1 MKTLSFILAL
11 ASVPSLV
18 AHAAD
23 AGALE
28 GYLPTDG
35 SYKPGIIVRPEF
47 NEDFI
52 SKLNAALQKAAPEA
66 REAYAK
72 QLVWA
77 NAPAYSADIFPNRED
92 YDAVV
97 KAWRATPIQP
107 IAVAMAGFQEVS
119 NGIWRIP
126 SIMQSP
132 GTKQSQPLSI
142 SALRYD
148 ANRNVWIS
156 GNGELQA
163 KEFTATEEGYLYGA
177 QTGTE
182 WVLEKKS
189 SLTQFRECLRLTKTT
204 DGKYVYLSYEFREV
218 SSITGAS
225 IATGSYMIQF
235 PVPATGAKVGTPG
248 QR

>member
-35 SYKPGIIVRPEF
+35 SFKPGLIVRPVF
-47 NEDFI
+47 NEDFT
-52 SKLNAALQKAAPEA
+52 SKLAAALQKAAPEA

-77 NAPAYSADIFPNRED
+77 HVPAYSADIFPNRED

-107 IAVAMAGFQEVS
+107 IAVAIAGFQEVS

-126 SIMQSP
+126 SVMQEPSA
-132 GTKQSQPLSI
+132 KSAKPLSI

-148 ANRNVWIS
+148 ANHNVWIS

-163 KEFTATEEGYLYGA
+163 KEFTATEDYLYGP

-218 SSITGAS
+218 SSITGDS
-225 IATGSYMIQF
+225 IATTSYMIQF

>member
-1 MKTLSFILAL
+1 MKALPLILAL

-23 AGALE
+23 AGAVE

-35 SYKPGIIVRPEF
+35 SFKPGLIVRPVF
-47 NEDFI
+47 NEEFTQ
-52 SKLNAALQKAAPEA
+52 KLAAALQKADPEK

-72 QLVWA
+72 KLVWA
-77 NAPAYSADIFPNRED
+77 NQPAYDADIWPNKED
-92 YDAVV
+92 YDAAV
-97 KAWRATPIQP
+97 KAWRETPIQP
-107 IAVAMAGFQEVS
+107 ISAAIVGLQEVN
-119 NGIWRIP
+119 NGIWRVT
-126 SIMQSP
+126 SIMQNAS
-132 GTKQSQPLSI
+132 TKQSQPLSI

-148 ANRNVWIS
+148 APRNVWIS

-163 KEFTATEEGYLYGA
+163 KEFSASDDYLYGP

-189 SLTQFRECLRLTKTT
+189 SLSQFRECVRLTKTT

-218 SSITGAS
+218 STITGAS
-225 IATGSYMIQF
+225 IATASYMLQF
-235 PVPATGAKVGTPG
+235 PVQTPGANLGTPG

>member
-1 MKTLSFILAL
+1 MKALPLILAL

-23 AGALE
+23 AGAVE

-35 SYKPGIIVRPEF
+35 SFKPGLIVRPVF
-47 NEDFI
+47 NEEFTH
-52 SKLNAALQKAAPEA
+52 KLAAALQKADPEK

-72 QLVWA
+72 KLVWA
-77 NAPAYSADIFPNRED
+77 NQPAYDADIWPNKED

-97 KAWRATPIQP
+97 KAWRETPIQP
-107 IAVAMAGFQEVS
+107 ISAAIVGLQEVN
-119 NGIWRIP
+119 NGIWRVT
-126 SIMQSP
+126 SIMQNAS
-132 GTKQSQPLSI
+132 TKQSQPLSI

-148 ANRNVWIS
+148 APRNVWIS

-163 KEFTATEEGYLYGA
+163 KEFSASDDYLYGP

-189 SLTQFRECLRLTKTT
+189 SLSQFRECVRLTKTT

-218 SSITGAS
+218 STITGAS
-225 IATGSYMIQF
+225 IATASYMLQF
-235 PVPATGAKVGTPG
+235 PVQTPGANLGTPG